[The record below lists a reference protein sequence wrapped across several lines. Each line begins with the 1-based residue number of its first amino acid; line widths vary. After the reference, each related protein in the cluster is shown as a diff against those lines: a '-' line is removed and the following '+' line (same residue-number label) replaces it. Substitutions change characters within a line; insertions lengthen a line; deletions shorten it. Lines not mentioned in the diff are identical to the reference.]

1 MKRIDLHT
9 KEEFQPKRIN
19 QKFANSQNR
28 IKYYNK
34 KANEFRHSIDYIN
47 KPLQNNI
54 KILNDLMTK
63 KIESIFH
70 KQFLLGKGFN
80 IEFYSH
86 ITTYEKKMFFAIH
99 NYIVIPISD
108 DKIKIIKYK

>member
-1 MKRIDLHT
+1 MKRIDLYT

-34 KANEFRHSIDYIN
+34 KANEFRHSIAYIN
-47 KPLQNNI
+47 KPIQNNI
-54 KILNDLMTK
+54 KILNDLMIK
-63 KIESIFH
+63 KIEFIFH

-86 ITTYEKKMFFAIH
+86 ITTYEKKMCFAIH
-99 NYIVIPISD
+99 NYIVIPLSD